1 MTGNFNQPRPGDA
14 VAGATGVP
22 NQGAAPGDRRSKYA
36 RTPTEYAVHILIDG
50 GHREEVRFATIQEFQ
65 KWYSGE
71 LVPKASSND
80 FITVPIKNVQ
90 GEYMVLRPARVL
102 GIRVEPVFSSSV
114 ERF

>member
-1 MTGNFNQPRPGDA
+1 MTGNFNQPQPGDA
-14 VAGATGVP
+14 VAAGTP
-22 NQGAAPGDRRSKYA
+22 NQGAAPGEQRRSKYA

-65 KWYSGE
+65 KWYSSE
-71 LVPKASSND
+71 LVPKASSHD

-90 GEYMVLRPARVL
+90 GEYMVLRPSRVL

>member
-14 VAGATGVP
+14 VASAAGTP

-65 KWYSGE
+65 KWYSSE
-71 LVPKASSND
+71 LVPKADSND
-80 FITVPIKNVQ
+80 FVTVPIKNVQ

>member
-1 MTGNFNQPRPGDA
+1 MTGNINPGQTNT
-14 VAGATGVP
+14 ATG
-22 NQGAAPGDRRSKYA
+22 GEAKRSKYA
-36 RTPTEYAVHILIDG
+36 RTPTEYAVHILIQG

-71 LVPKASSND
+71 LVPKATSND

-90 GEYMVLRPARVL
+90 GEYMVLRPSSVL

>member
-1 MTGNFNQPRPGDA
+1 MTGNINPSQTASGEPK
-14 VAGATGVP
+14 
-22 NQGAAPGDRRSKYA
+22 RSKYA
-36 RTPTEYAVHILIDG
+36 RTPTEYAVHILIEG

-71 LVPKASSND
+71 LVPKSSSTD

-90 GEYMVLRPARVL
+90 GEYMVLRPSSVL